1 MWSVEGKALPHAM
14 HADIVFIAGTVRT
27 GDADTPVHDALAVTD
42 GRITALGADALAA
55 RGPRT
60 EVVDLGGGA
69 LLPAF
74 GDGHVHPV
82 MGGLALGGVPVRGTA
97 SVEEIVEAVRHWA
110 AEHPDAEW
118 ITGDGFD
125 PWLAPDGRFDARWLD
140 AAVPDRPVVLRT
152 MDHHTAWVNSE
163 TLRRA
168 GYTAGTPDPVGGE
181 ILRRDGSAEP
191 LGTLREFGVLG
202 PVLALIPPATHEAQV
217 AALREAAARFAA
229 AGVTWVQDAWVE
241 PHQAD
246 VWVTAATTGP
256 GLPVRADLAFVLEP
270 GDWRERITR
279 FAADRDRVE
288 SSAPGLLTAR
298 TVKFFADG
306 VIESGTAALLEPY
319 TDCPHSHG
327 IANWT
332 PAELAEAVTA
342 VDALGFR
349 AHLHAIGDAGVRGAL
364 DALESAAR
372 ANGAR
377 DRRPVVAHAQL
388 IDPADLARFAA
399 LGVIANLQPLWAQPD
414 PLMTELTLPRIGPE
428 RGARQYQIAAL
439 LASGARLS
447 FGSDWPV
454 TAHEPLRGI
463 ATAVT
468 RQTPDG
474 QPAGGWL
481 PEERIDIDTALAAY
495 SAGCAHQAFEEKEW
509 GALRPG
515 MRADLVHLAADP
527 VGTAPGDLAQL
538 PVLGTWL
545 AGRRTHAAASQH
557 TGAGRR

>member
-1 MWSVEGKALPHAM
+1 M
-14 HADIVFIAGTVRT
+14 HADIVFTGGTIRT
-27 GDADTPVHDALAVTD
+27 GALGASVHQSLAVVD
-42 GRITALGADALAA
+42 GRISALGAAALAA

-60 EVVDLGGGA
+60 TVVDLVGGA

-74 GDGHVHPV
+74 GDSHVHPV
-82 MGGLALGGVPVRGTA
+82 MGGLGLHGVPVRDCA
-97 SVEEIVEAVRHWA
+97 SAEGIVEAVRHWA
-110 AEHPDAEW
+110 EAHPDAEW
-118 ITGDGFD
+118 VSGDGFD

-152 MDHHTAWVNSE
+152 TDHHTAWVNSE
-163 TLRRA
+163 ALRRA
-168 GYTAGTPDPVGGE
+168 GYTANTPDPVGGE
-181 ILRRDGSAEP
+181 ILRRDGTTEP
-191 LGTLREFGVLG
+191 LGTLREFGALS
-202 PVLALIPPATHEAQV
+202 PVLALIPPASHEAQV

-241 PHQAD
+241 PHHAD
-246 VWVTAATTGP
+246 VWITAATTEP
-256 GLPVRADLAFVLEP
+256 GLPVRADLAFILEP
-270 GDWRERITR
+270 DGWRERIAR
-279 FAADRDRVE
+279 FVADRDLVE
-288 SSAPGLLTAR
+288 SAAPGLLTAL

-319 TDCPHSHG
+319 TDCAHSHG
-327 IANWT
+327 IANWA
-332 PAELAEAVTA
+332 PEELAEAVTA

-349 AHLHAIGDAGVRGAL
+349 PHIHAIGDGGVRTAL
-364 DALESAAR
+364 DVIEAAAQ
-372 ANGAR
+372 ANGPR
-377 DRRPVVAHAQL
+377 DRRPVIAHAQL
-388 IDPADLARFAA
+388 IHPADLPRFAE
-399 LGVIANLQPLWAQPD
+399 LGVIASLQPLWAQSD

-428 RGARQYQIAAL
+428 RGGRQYQIAAL
-439 LASGARLS
+439 LASGAQVS

-474 QPAGGWL
+474 TPDGGWL
-481 PEERIDIDTALAAY
+481 PEERIDIETALTAY

-509 GALRPG
+509 GVLRPG

-527 VGTAPGDLAQL
+527 VETAPAALAGL

-545 AGRRTHAAASQH
+545 AGRPTHLAAPSAH
-557 TGAGRR
+557 VPAGRR

>member
-1 MWSVEGKALPHAM
+1 M
-14 HADIVFIAGTVRT
+14 HADIVFTGGIVRT
-27 GDADTPVHDALAVTD
+27 GTADVPVHDALAVTG
-42 GRITALGADALAA
+42 GRISALGAQALAA

-60 EVVDLGGGA
+60 AVVDLDGGA

-82 MGGLALGGVPVRGTA
+82 MGGLGLAGVPVRDRT
-97 SVEEIVEAVRHWA
+97 SVDEIVEVVRGWA
-110 AEHPDAEW
+110 AEHPETEW

-163 TLRRA
+163 ALRRA
-168 GYTAGTPDPVGGE
+168 GYTAGTPDPAGGE
-181 ILRRDGSAEP
+181 ILRREGSAEP
-191 LGTLREFGVLG
+191 LGTLREFGALG
-202 PVLALIPPATHEAQV
+202 PVLALIPTASHEAQV
-217 AALREAAARFAA
+217 AALREAAARFTA

-246 VWVTAATTGP
+246 VWVTAATTGS

-270 GDWRERITR
+270 DGWRERILR
-279 FAADRDRVE
+279 FTADREKVE

-327 IANWT
+327 IANWA
-332 PAELAEAVTA
+332 PQELTAAVTA

-349 AHLHAIGDAGVRGAL
+349 AHLHAIGDGGVRGAL
-364 DALESAAR
+364 DAVEAAAR
-372 ANGAR
+372 TNGAR
-377 DRRPVVAHAQL
+377 DRRPVIAHAQL
-388 IDPADLARFAA
+388 IDPTDLDRFAA

-428 RGARQYQIAAL
+428 RGGRQYQIAAL
-439 LASGARLS
+439 LDSGARLS

-468 RQTPDG
+468 RQTPEG
-474 QPAGGWL
+474 IPEGGWL
-481 PEERIDIDTALAAY
+481 PEERIDIDTALAAH
-495 SAGCAHQAFEEKEW
+495 SAGCAYQAFEEKEW
-509 GALRPG
+509 GELRPG
-515 MRADLVHLAADP
+515 MRADLVLLAADP
-527 VGTAPGDLAQL
+527 AEITPRDLANL

-545 AGRRTHAAASQH
+545 AGRRTHDATTPRS
-557 TGAGRR
+557 TRAGRR

>member
-1 MWSVEGKALPHAM
+1 M
-14 HADIVFIAGTVRT
+14 HADIVFTGGTVRT
-27 GDADTPVHDALAVTD
+27 GAVAAPVHDALAVTD
-42 GRITALGADALAA
+42 GRITALGAQALAA

-60 EVVDLGGGA
+60 TVVDLAGGA

-82 MGGLALGGVPVRGTA
+82 MGGLGLSGVPVRDAT
-97 SVEEIVEAVRHWA
+97 SVDEIVEVARGWA
-110 AEHPDAEW
+110 AEHPEAEW

-163 TLRRA
+163 ALRRA
-168 GYTAGTPDPVGGE
+168 GYTAGTPDPAGGE

-191 LGTLREFGVLG
+191 LGTLREFGALG
-202 PVLALIPPATHEAQV
+202 PVLALIPTASHEVQV

-241 PHQAD
+241 PHHAD
-246 VWVTAATTGP
+246 VWVTAATTEA
-256 GLPVRADLAFVLEP
+256 GLPLRADLAFVLEP
-270 GDWRERITR
+270 DGWRERILR
-279 FAADRDRVE
+279 FTADRDRVE

-327 IANWT
+327 IANWS
-332 PAELAEAVTA
+332 PQELAEAVTA

-349 AHLHAIGDAGVRGAL
+349 AHLHAIGDGGVRVAL
-364 DALESAAR
+364 DAIEAATR
-372 ANGAR
+372 TNGAH
-377 DRRPVVAHAQL
+377 DRRPVIAHAQL
-388 IDPADLARFAA
+388 IHPADLDRFAA
-399 LGVIANLQPLWAQPD
+399 LGVVANLQPLWAQPD

-428 RGARQYQIAAL
+428 RGGRQYQIAAL

-468 RQTPDG
+468 RQTPEG
-474 QPAGGWL
+474 VPEGGWL
-481 PEERIDIDTALAAY
+481 PEERIDIDAALTAY
-495 SAGCAHQAFEEKEW
+495 SAGCAYQAFEEKEW

-527 VGTAPGDLAQL
+527 AGTAPGDLAHL

-545 AGRRTHAAASQH
+545 AGRRTHDATTPRS
-557 TGAGRR
+557 TRAGRR

>member
-1 MWSVEGKALPHAM
+1 M
-14 HADIVFIAGTVRT
+14 HADIVFTGGTVRT
-27 GDADTPVHDALAVTD
+27 GLADAPVHDALAVTD
-42 GRITALGADALAA
+42 GRITALGSAAQAA

-60 EVVDLGGGA
+60 TVVDLAGGA

-82 MGGLALGGVPVRGTA
+82 MGGLGLAGVPVRDRT
-97 SVEEIVEAVRHWA
+97 SVEEIVEVVRDWA
-110 AEHPDAEW
+110 AEHPQTQW

-140 AAVPDRPVVLRT
+140 TVVPDRPVVLRT

-163 TLRRA
+163 ALRRV
-168 GYTAGTPDPVGGE
+168 GYTARTPDPVGGE
-181 ILRRDGSAEP
+181 ILRRDGSTEP
-191 LGTLREFGVLG
+191 LGTLREFGALG
-202 PVLALIPPATHEAQV
+202 PVLALIPTASHEVQV

-256 GLPVRADLAFVLEP
+256 GLPVRADLAFVLKPE
-270 GDWRERITR
+270 GWRERILR
-279 FAADRDRVE
+279 FTADRDKVE
-288 SSAPGLLTAR
+288 RSAPGLLTAR
-298 TVKFFADG
+298 SVKFFADG
-306 VIESGTAALLEPY
+306 VIEAGTAALLEPY
-319 TDCPHSHG
+319 SDCPHSHG
-327 IANWT
+327 IATWS
-332 PAELAEAVTA
+332 PEELAEAVTA

-349 AHLHAIGDAGVRGAL
+349 AHVHAIGDGGVRMAL
-364 DALESAAR
+364 DAIEAAAR
-372 ANGAR
+372 TNGAR
-377 DRRPVVAHAQL
+377 DRRPVIAHAQL

-399 LGVIANLQPLWAQPD
+399 LGVVANLQPLWAQPD

-428 RGARQYQIAAL
+428 RGGRQYQVAAL

-463 ATAVT
+463 AVAVT
-468 RQTPDG
+468 RQTPEG
-474 QPAGGWL
+474 VPEGGWL
-481 PEERIDIDTALAAY
+481 PEERIDVDTALAAY

-527 VGTAPGDLAQL
+527 AETAPGDLAHL

-545 AGRRTHAAASQH
+545 AGRRTHPAP
-557 TGAGRR
+557 TPRGTRVGRR

>member
-1 MWSVEGKALPHAM
+1 M
-14 HADIVFIAGTVRT
+14 HADIVFTGGTVRT
-27 GDADTPVHDALAVTD
+27 GAADTPVHDALAVTG
-42 GRITALGADALAA
+42 GRISALGTQALAA

-60 EVVDLGGGA
+60 TVVDLVGGA

-74 GDGHVHPV
+74 GDGHAHPV
-82 MGGLALGGVPVRGTA
+82 MGGLGLAGVPVRDRG
-97 SVEEIVEAVRHWA
+97 SVEEIVETVRGWA
-110 AEHPDAEW
+110 AEHPEAEW

-140 AAVPDRPVVLRT
+140 DAVPGRPVVLRT

-163 TLRRA
+163 ALRRA

-181 ILRRDGSAEP
+181 ILRRDGSEDP
-191 LGTLREFGVLG
+191 LGTLREFGALG
-202 PVLALIPPATHEAQV
+202 PVLALSPRATHEAQV
-217 AALREAAARFAA
+217 AALREATTRFAA

-246 VWVTAATTGP
+246 VWVAAATTGP
-256 GLPVRADLAFVLEP
+256 GLPLRADLAFVLEP
-270 GDWRERITR
+270 DGWRERILR
-279 FAADRDRVE
+279 FTADRDMVE

-298 TVKFFADG
+298 SVKFFADG

-327 IANWT
+327 MANWS
-332 PAELAEAVTA
+332 PRELAEAVTA

-349 AHLHAIGDAGVRGAL
+349 AHLHAIGDGGVRMAL
-364 DALESAAR
+364 DAIEAAAH

-388 IDPADLARFAA
+388 IHPDDLARFAA

-439 LASGARLS
+439 LASGARIS

-468 RQTPDG
+468 RQTPEG
-474 QPAGGWL
+474 VPEGGWL

-527 VGTAPGDLAQL
+527 AGTAPGDLAHL

-545 AGRRTHAAASQH
+545 AGRRTHGTATPRSTRSA
-557 TGAGRR
+557 RP

>member
-1 MWSVEGKALPHAM
+1 M
-14 HADIVFIAGTVRT
+14 HADIVFTGGTVRT
-27 GDADTPVHDALAVTD
+27 GAPDGSVHGALAVTG
-42 GRITALGADALAA
+42 GRITALGAQALDA

-60 EVVDLGGGA
+60 TVVDLAGGA

-74 GDGHVHPV
+74 GDGHAHPV
-82 MGGLALGGVPVRGTA
+82 MGGLGLAGVPVRERG
-97 SVEEIVEAVRHWA
+97 SVEEIVETVRGWA
-110 AEHPDAEW
+110 AEHPETEW

-140 AAVPDRPVVLRT
+140 DAVPDRPVVLRT

-163 TLRRA
+163 ALRRA
-168 GYTAGTPDPVGGE
+168 GYTTGTPDPAGGE

-191 LGTLREFGVLG
+191 LGTLREFGALG
-202 PVLALIPPATHEAQV
+202 PVLALIPTASHEAQV
-217 AALREAAARFAA
+217 AALREAATRFAA

-256 GLPVRADLAFVLEP
+256 GLPLRADLAFVLEP
-270 GDWRERITR
+270 DGWRERVLR
-279 FAADRDRVE
+279 FSADRDKVE

-298 TVKFFADG
+298 SVKFFADG
-306 VIESGTAALLEPY
+306 VIEAGTAALLDPY

-327 IANWT
+327 IANWSHE
-332 PAELAEAVTA
+332 ELAEAVTA

-349 AHLHAIGDAGVRGAL
+349 AHLHAIGDGGVRMAL
-364 DALESAAR
+364 AAIEAAAR
-372 ANGAR
+372 ANGVR
-377 DRRPVVAHAQL
+377 DRRPVIAHAQL
-388 IDPADLARFAA
+388 IAPGDLARFAA
-399 LGVIANLQPLWAQPD
+399 LGVVANLQPLWAQPD

-468 RQTPDG
+468 RQTPEG
-474 QPAGGWL
+474 VPEGGWL

-495 SAGCAHQAFEEKEW
+495 SAGCAHQAFEEKDW

-527 VGTAPGDLAQL
+527 AGTAPADLAHL

-545 AGRRTHAAASQH
+545 AGRRTHDATTPRS
-557 TGAGRR
+557 TRAGRR